1 MIKEDEAATPELL
14 SFFYSRFFP
23 YKTYVNWLNYETES
37 NSAFK
42 NRELSITLPS
52 DAYLRYNSY
61 NGEED
66 LKAEIMKMCPT
77 KIDIGAIYTA
87 KPKDKKT
94 MRLSAFKPVEK
105 ELIFDIDM
113 TDYDEIRTCCSGA
126 SICYKCWKF
135 MTVAIKII
143 DVA

>member
-1 MIKEDEAATPELL
+1 KEDEAATPELL

-42 NRELSITLPS
+42 NRELSFTLPS

-87 KPKDKKT
+87 KPKDKKS

-113 TDYDEIRTCCSGA
+113 TDYDEIRT
-126 SICYKCWKF
+126 
-135 MTVAIKII
+135 
-143 DVA
+143 